1 MEKQDPLGLR
11 AKENR
16 KREIGPCAVT
26 WMDLET
32 VMPSGVSQTEKGKYQ
47 MVSLMCGLKKRGL
60 YNFK

>member
-1 MEKQDPLGLR
+1 MR